1 METTDQSR
9 STRRGRDVG
18 DEIERSI
25 EPVDRCGYGPVE
37 RTHAGNRDRVGGAN
51 GADRAR
57 LEFAGPRSAEVLLD
71 PVRLTERR
79 GRALGVPQI
88 RSRYTA
94 TVGEQGGDALRGLL
108 LDLSAFGRNERDPER
123 LKEPEDEFL
132 LGRKDLR
139 ERARAA
145 TAAVTVAR
153 STRR

>member
-1 METTDQSR
+1 M
-9 STRRGRDVG
+9 
-18 DEIERSI
+18 
-25 EPVDRCGYGPVE
+25 
-37 RTHAGNRDRVGGAN
+37 
-51 GADRAR
+51 
-57 LEFAGPRSAEVLLD
+57 
-71 PVRLTERR
+71 RLTERR

-88 RSRYTA
+88 RALYTA